1 MTSIHVEGAAE
12 LIKRIDT
19 ISGMMRVKSAIATAA
34 TMLKGHIT
42 EYPGH
47 TSRPNPLLRGNSDK
61 AKRMRAGFF
70 YHLNKGNIQVPYVR
84 GSSSKSEKLGQS
96 WNVRMSN
103 QGFRAVVG
111 TNVSYAQPVQGNAK
125 QTAYHKTTGWPT
137 PDDVVSKH
145 GQQAIKHIQDALI
158 QEVNNG

>member
-12 LIKRIDT
+12 LIKRVDT

-34 TMLKGHIT
+34 TMLKGHVS
-42 EYPGH
+42 EAPSH
-47 TSRPNPLLRGNSDK
+47 TPRPNPLLRGNSDK

-70 YHLNKGNIQVPYVR
+70 YHLNQGNIQVPYRR
-84 GSSSKSEKLGQS
+84 GTSPGSEKLGQS

-111 TNVSYAQPVQGNAK
+111 TNVSYAQLVQGNAR
-125 QTAYHKTTGWPT
+125 QTAYHKQTGWPT

-145 GQQAIKHIQDALI
+145 GQQAIDHIRQALI

>member
-19 ISGMMRVKSAIATAA
+19 IAGMMRVKSAIATAA
-34 TMLKGHIT
+34 TMLKGYVS

-47 TSRPNPLLRGNSDK
+47 TSRPNPLLRGDSDK

-70 YHLNKGNIQVPYVR
+70 YHLNAGNISVPYKR
-84 GSSSKSEKLGQS
+84 GGSGSEKLGQS

-111 TNVSYAQPVQGNAK
+111 TNVSYAQLVQSDAK
-125 QTAYHKTTGWPT
+125 QTAYHRVTGWPT

-145 GQQAIKHIQDALI
+145 GQQAIDHIRQALI